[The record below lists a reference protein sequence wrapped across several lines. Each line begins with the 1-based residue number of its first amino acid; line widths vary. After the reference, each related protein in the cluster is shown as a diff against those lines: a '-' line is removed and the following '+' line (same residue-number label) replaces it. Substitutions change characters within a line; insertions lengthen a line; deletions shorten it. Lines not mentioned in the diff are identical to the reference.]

1 MHPVRLAQIGE
12 GLELLAIDIVADGAV
27 VGFDRLIEL
36 GAALLQILA
45 VGVIDSTAPIAVAV
59 QERLGTQEVFGPF
72 AANLADEIHAG
83 HGILQDPVTLL
94 LDIPQ
99 LQVGHAGHQQH
110 DGDDHRETCLDTQ
123 ANSPV
128 LHILPLYPCQVSCR
142 PAAKGG
148 DSRDKLGDSQSP
160 RSMEFRRQNVGGT
173 KPLGSLAESCRIAGR
188 GCAWGANPERVGA
201 SLLANSPSHDLSR
214 ASSLLQLNVP
224 ADSVRPVPDEP
235 AVRVRP

>member
-1 MHPVRLAQIGE
+1 MKKYAVARKINIEGEVINESVQAQTTVPADE
-12 GLELLAIDIVADGAV
+12 GLLDAYSRAVIEAAEKVSPSVVYIQVTSRRGRSRRQGPSEVTGNGSGFVFTPDGFILTNSHVVHAASQIEVALMDGRRFQAQ
-27 VGFDRLIEL
+27 LI
-36 GAALLQILA
+36 GDDPDTDLA
-45 VGVIDSTAPIAVAV
+45 VIRITAP
-59 QERLGTQEVFGPF
+59 
-72 AANLADEIHAG
+72 NL
-83 HGILQDPVTLL
+83 V
-94 LDIPQ
+94 
-99 LQVGHAGHQQH
+99 
-110 DGDDHRETCLDTQ
+110 
-123 ANSPV
+123 
-128 LHILPLYPCQVSCR
+128 
-142 PAAKGG
+142 PA
-148 DSRDKLGDSQSP
+148 KLGDSQSP